1 MVSLLGIERIPKNE
15 LYNYPDYLIPNGNVF
30 SFIIGDVPGYPDATY
45 LTDYG
50 EYAPDADIGFPT
62 NPKERLDI
70 LINTLIDMIKITHA
84 SKMVVSINEC
94 DQIETIKKIK
104 FAEMRDVIH
113 ADFAKYQAPPDT
125 LYEIICE

>member
-1 MVSLLGIERIPKNE
+1 
-15 LYNYPDYLIPNGNVF
+15 
-30 SFIIGDVPGYPDATY
+30 
-45 LTDYG
+45 
-50 EYAPDADIGFPT
+50 
-62 NPKERLDI
+62 
-70 LINTLIDMIKITHA
+70 MIKITHA

-94 DQIETIKKIK
+94 DQIQTIKKIK